1 MKEFDSF
8 EFQLVY
14 INLLLGTKNYDFKAG
29 SPLPKKERSKCK
41 KIEFKC
47 TKKLVTQM

>member
-14 INLLLGTKNYDFKAG
+14 INLLLGTKN
-29 SPLPKKERSKCK
+29 
-41 KIEFKC
+41 
-47 TKKLVTQM
+47 